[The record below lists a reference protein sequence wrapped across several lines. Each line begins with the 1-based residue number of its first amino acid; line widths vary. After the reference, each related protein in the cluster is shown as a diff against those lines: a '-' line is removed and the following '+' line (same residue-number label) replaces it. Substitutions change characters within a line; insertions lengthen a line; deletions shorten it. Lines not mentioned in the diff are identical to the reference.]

1 MFDLTWLTILVVEDE
16 FFLADEI
23 ASALSAVGA
32 QVAGPAG
39 SVAAAMKIVEA
50 GTMLHAALLDVN
62 LVGEKVFS
70 VADSLLQRGTPFVFA
85 TGYDADVIP
94 NGTVVRRGSPSLPLS
109 SRLSVLSS
117 QPRPKRRAQCVH
129 RECPQ
134 ATCCCMMRGV
144 NCGGR
149 RIRLHPIGLRLC

>member
-1 MFDLTWLTILVVEDE
+1 MFDLTGLTILVVEDE

-39 SVAAAMKIVEA
+39 SVAAAMKIVE
-50 GTMLHAALLDVN
+50 GDTMLHAALLDVN

-94 NGTVVRRGSPSLPLS
+94 ERHRGTARIAKPAAVEQIIRALISATSEHLSHVRSAELNVSIENAHKL
-109 SRLSVLSS
+109 
-117 QPRPKRRAQCVH
+117 
-129 RECPQ
+129 
-134 ATCCCMMRGV
+134 
-144 NCGGR
+144 
-149 RIRLHPIGLRLC
+149 